1 MRQTE
6 EVKFLKLKR
15 SLLQTFQI
23 EAAPTIF
30 VSQRNSIQNDLRI
43 PTNLSPIV
51 NSNFGAKIEKPATIN
66 RVSSAGEETR
76 ARNLSHCIRRK
87 EKWNGRGEGVCR
99 ERGVKLNERAHA
111 KVSRSVGQWWQ
122 EAFRASS

>member
-66 RVSSAGEETR
+66 RISSAGEETR
-76 ARNLSHCIRRK
+76 
-87 EKWNGRGEGVCR
+87 
-99 ERGVKLNERAHA
+99 ERAIYRIA
-111 KVSRSVGQWWQ
+111 SEGRKSGMAVEKACAASVG
-122 EAFRASS
+122 